1 MTVTRITYAD
11 NIRADVGDTYAWRS
25 GSNGEVSLHVVG
37 DSGRGAEMRLYT
49 GDGSPERRARALKNL
64 TDLYTAIGE
73 LLAELHKRGER
84 T

>member
-1 MTVTRITYAD
+1 VTRITYSD
-11 NIRADVGDTYAWRS
+11 NIRADVGDTYVWRS
-25 GSNGEVSLHVVG
+25 GNNGEVSLHVSG

-49 GDGSPERRARALKNL
+49 GDGSVERRDRALKNL
-64 TDLYTAIGE
+64 TDLHTAIGE